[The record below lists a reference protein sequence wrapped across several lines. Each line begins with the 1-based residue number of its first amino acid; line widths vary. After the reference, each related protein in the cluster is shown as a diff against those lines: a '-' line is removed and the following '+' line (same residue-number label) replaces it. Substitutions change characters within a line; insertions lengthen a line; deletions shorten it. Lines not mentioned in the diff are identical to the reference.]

1 MGVGDSKDV
10 NVVPDDG
17 LPSVELTRRFLAL
30 SDHYGSQEAAVGVV
44 GRGRRAGAPGLPDCD
59 DWTVWDAGQMRAVA
73 ECLED
78 DAVSTSG
85 GSAPRRW

>member
-30 SDHYGSQEAAVGVV
+30 SDDYGSQESC
-44 GRGRRAGAPGLPDCD
+44 GRGGWSRPSG
-59 DWTVWDAGQMRAVA
+59 WDAG
-73 ECLED
+73 
-78 DAVSTSG
+78 ST
-85 GSAPRRW
+85 RL